1 MVSFSWQNHTNS
13 KPDGRPSDDSPSA
26 VAEPDLNPAEAEE
39 ILQSLAGVFSRHHNP
54 ATARRVVY
62 PPERP
67 DQARSDDAQL
77 PNLEA
82 RYRALVE
89 QIPAVVF
96 MAYLDRGIGEAYV
109 SPQIEAALGF
119 SQEEWLEDP
128 VRWYSHI
135 HPDDKQR
142 WSTEAAEMFLT
153 GNPLRSAY
161 RVVSRD
167 GRVIW
172 FHCEAKMIRKEDG
185 EPWFIH
191 GVGFDITDLKRTEE
205 ALQKERNFVSAI
217 LDTVGALVVVLDPE
231 GRIIRFNR
239 SCEQITGYSFAEVQG
254 YLIWDLFLIPEDV
267 ERFKASFQKT
277 RADQH
282 PQEYESRW
290 VSRDGKQRIIA
301 WSTTVLP
308 GASEAGSYV
317 IASGI
322 DITERKRAE
331 AKFRGLLEAAPDA
344 VVVVNREGRIVL
356 VNAQVEKLFGYRR
369 EELLGQPLELL
380 VPARLRHKHPEH
392 RKSFFEEPRVRPM
405 GTGNELYGLHKD
417 GHEFPVEISLSPLET
432 EEGVLVSSAIRD
444 ITERK
449 HLEKTILEISA
460 REQRRIGQDLHDGLG
475 QHLTGI
481 AFMSKVQEQKLM
493 EKDLPEAGDA
503 AKIVN
508 LVNEAIHKTRELARG
523 LLPVVSDEQG
533 LMSALQQWAGEVE
546 DLFAVSCRFQCFTP
560 VLIHDDTVATHLYY
574 VAREAVNNAIKHGH
588 ARQIVIRLAA
598 DEHQGVL
605 TIQDDGYGI
614 GSIVPGN
621 KGMGLHLMNYR
632 ARMVGGALEVQCVP
646 TGGTMVT
653 CLFRSCLQSGTKE

>member
-1 MVSFSWQNHTNS
+1 MRTVMKEPGSKAAYNS
-13 KPDGRPSDDSPSA
+13 RAST
-26 VAEPDLNPAEAEE
+26 VAEPDLGPSQAEE
-39 ILQSLAGVFSRHHNP
+39 ILQGLAAVFSQHHNP

-67 DQARSDDAQL
+67 DQGWSSDSLRDSSGPDEAQV

-128 VRWYSHI
+128 IRWYSHI
-135 HPDDKQR
+135 HPEDKQR

-161 RVVSRD
+161 RVVARD
-167 GRVIW
+167 GRILW

-205 ALQKERNFVSAI
+205 ALQEERNVS
-217 LDTVGALVVVLDPE
+217 
-231 GRIIRFNR
+231 
-239 SCEQITGYSFAEVQG
+239 
-254 YLIWDLFLIPEDV
+254 
-267 ERFKASFQKT
+267 
-277 RADQH
+277 
-282 PQEYESRW
+282 
-290 VSRDGKQRIIA
+290 
-301 WSTTVLP
+301 
-308 GASEAGSYV
+308 
-317 IASGI
+317 
-322 DITERKRAE
+322 KRAE

-344 VVVVNREGRIVL
+344 VVVVNREGKIVL

-369 EELLGQPLELL
+369 GELLGQPLEML

-392 RKSFFEEPRVRPM
+392 RKQFFHEPRVRPM
-405 GTGNELYGLHKD
+405 GAAGEELYGLHKD

-449 HLEKTILEISA
+449 QLEKTILEISA

-493 EKDLPEAGDA
+493 EKGLPEAGDA
-503 AKIVN
+503 AKIVS
-508 LVNEAIHKTRELARG
+508 LVNEAIYKTRELARG
-523 LLPVVSDEQG
+523 LLPVVSDAQG

-546 DLFAVSCRFQCFTP
+546 DLFGISCRFQCFTP

-588 ARQIVIRLAA
+588 ARQIVIRLTA
-598 DEHQGVL
+598 DEHQGAL
-605 TIQDDGYGI
+605 TIQDDGCGI
-614 GSIVPGN
+614 GSIILGN

-632 ARMVGGALEVQCVP
+632 ARVVGGSLEVQRIP
-646 TGGTMVT
+646 TGGTIVT
-653 CLFRSCLQSGTKE
+653 CLFPALPRA

>member
-1 MVSFSWQNHTNS
+1 MVSFLRPNS
-13 KPDGRPSDDSPSA
+13 ANGAPHDHHST
-26 VAEPDLNPAEAEE
+26 VAEPNLDPSQAEE
-39 ILQSLAGVFSRHHNP
+39 ILQGLARVLGRHNP
-54 ATARRVVY
+54 AGATRLVY

-67 DQARSDDAQL
+67 DKRGADPARF

-128 VRWYSHI
+128 VRWYRHI

-205 ALQKERNFVSAI
+205 ALQEERNVVSTI

-231 GRIIRFNR
+231 GRILRFNR
-239 SCEQITGYSFAEVQG
+239 ACEQMTGYSFEEIRGQCV
-254 YLIWDLFLIPEDV
+254 WDLFVLPEDAGL
-267 ERFKASFQKT
+267 FKASFQET

-282 PQEYESRW
+282 PNEHESRC
-290 VSRDGKQRIIA
+290 VSRDGRQRTIA
-301 WSTTVLP
+301 WSTTILP
-308 GASEAGSYV
+308 SASETARYV

-344 VVVVNREGRIVL
+344 MVVVNREGNIVL

-369 EELLGQPLELL
+369 GELLGQTLELL
-380 VPARLRHKHPEH
+380 VPPRLRRKHPEH
-392 RKSFFEEPRVRPM
+392 RKTFFEEPRVRPM
-405 GTGNELYGLHKD
+405 GGAGAELYGLHKD

-432 EEGVLVSSAIRD
+432 EEGILVSSAIRD
-444 ITERK
+444 ITDRK
-449 HLEKTILEISA
+449 RLEKTILDISA
-460 REQRRIGQDLHDGLG
+460 REQRRIGRDLHDGLG

-481 AFMSKVQEQKLM
+481 AFMSKVQTQKLT
-493 EKDLPEAGDA
+493 EKSLPEAADA
-503 AKIVN
+503 AKIVK
-508 LVNEAIHKTRELARG
+508 LVNEAINKTRELARG
-523 LLPVVSDEQG
+523 LLPVVSDAQG
-533 LMSALQQWAGEVE
+533 LMSALQQWAREVE
-546 DLFAVSCRFQCFTP
+546 DLFGVSCRFQCFTP
-560 VLIHDDTVATHLYY
+560 VLIHDDAMATHLYY
-574 VAREAVNNAIKHGH
+574 IAQEAVNNAIKHGH
-588 ARQIVIRLAA
+588 PGQIVIHLAA
-598 DEHQGVL
+598 AEGQGALV
-605 TIQDDGYGI
+605 IQDDGSGI
-614 GSIVPGN
+614 AEVSGKN
-621 KGMGLHLMNYR
+621 AGMGLHLMNYR
-632 ARMVGGALEVQCVP
+632 ARMLGGSLQIQPVA
-646 TGGTMVT
+646 TGGTMVS
-653 CLFRSCLQSGTKE
+653 CLFPIKDQSI